1 MSKKIRVKQPGKPS
15 LYLLPAGVPAG
26 WRVVGEVDT
35 GRGRGA
41 LVRNDQTGIYAMAVG
56 GAMQNLPQREVI
68 ATLGGG
74 VTWSKPVDSGAE
86 RQARYVAS
94 GRAVTVVVR
103 SPEAKEALE
112 RLEKLH
118 GGVTAAI
125 EAAVIEADRQEAK
138 ALSVSE
144 QMES

>member
-1 MSKKIRVKQPGKPS
+1 MSKKIRVKKPGKPS
-15 LYLLPAGVPAG
+15 LYLLPAGLPAG

-35 GRGRGA
+35 GRGC
-41 LVRNDQTGIYAMAVG
+41 
-56 GAMQNLPQREVI
+56 
-68 ATLGGG
+68 
-74 VTWSKPVDSGAE
+74 GAE